1 MEADAAFQER
11 GIVRV
16 RYVLQ
21 RVGFLF
27 LSIWAAVTIN
37 FVLPRLMPGN
47 PAGAMFAKFQGRMTP
62 MALKALEAEFGFN
75 NQPLII
81 QYLHYIGGL
90 FTWHLGLSFLYY
102 PTPVTAVI
110 ASSLPW
116 TVGLVGAFTIL
127 SVFVGTSL
135 GILIAWRRGGLLDSV
150 LPTTFMFLQSSPAF
164 WVAFMLLFIFGFT
177 LSWFPM
183 SHAYSNS
190 LVLGFTPPVVVSI
203 IYHAVLPGATI
214 FLSSLSGWMI
224 GMRNNMINTLGED
237 YIVFAEAKGISGGR
251 LLFSYAARNAI
262 LPQVTSFAIALG
274 GIVNG
279 SILVE
284 TVFSYPGIGYQLTSA
299 VSSEDYPL
307 IQGTFL
313 IIALSVLIVNFI
325 VDMLLVKLDPRVRTG
340 GVSS

>member
-1 MEADAAFQER
+1 M
-11 GIVRV
+11 

-21 RVGFLF
+21 RVGFLI
-27 LSIWAAVTIN
+27 LSIWAAITIN
-37 FVLPRLMPGN
+37 FVLPRMMPGN
-47 PAGAMFAKFQGRMTP
+47 PAEVMFAKFQGRMTP

-75 NQPLII
+75 HQPFILQYWHYLIGI
-81 QYLHYIGGL
+81 L
-90 FTWHLGLSFLYY
+90 TWHLGLSFLYY
-102 PTPVTAVI
+102 PVPVTEVI
-110 ASSLPW
+110 ATSLPW
-116 TVGLVGAFTIL
+116 TVGLVGASTLL

-135 GILIAWRRGGLLDSV
+135 GILIAWRRRGILDSI

-164 WVAFMLLFIFGFT
+164 WVGFMLLFIFGFT

-183 SHAYSNS
+183 SHAFSNS
-190 LVLGFTPPVVVSI
+190 LTLGFTPPVIVSVL
-203 IYHAVLPGATI
+203 YHAVLPGLTI

-237 YIVFAEAKGISGGR
+237 YIVFAEAKGVSAGR
-251 LLFSYAARNAI
+251 LMFSYAARNAI

-284 TVFSYPGIGYQLTSA
+284 SVFSYPGIGYQLTSA

-340 GVSS
+340 GISS